1 MDKYDG
7 KLSLLQV
14 IVANEKNSTNLG
26 MSNDGKVL
34 YALSTGSNAIGVN
47 NIDKVGSLSKVT
59 NLGPLPVGT
68 TGLVIR

>member
-1 MDKYDG
+1 M
-7 KLSLLQV
+7 
-14 IVANEKNSTNLG
+14 IAANERNPTDLG

-34 YALSTGSNAIGVN
+34 YALSTGSNAIGVY
-47 NIDKVGSLSKVT
+47 NIDKVGALSKVT